1 MNLVELAKLFKGN
14 ALTDEE
20 FTSYL
25 ADIEIFEVIEST
37 DELEDSVYFNGDKNS
52 FFEVRM
58 LVYGAGMEVEHGRTY
73 VDFVK
78 KVRQVKNKLS

>member
-20 FTSYL
+20 FASYL
-25 ADIEIFEVIEST
+25 ADIKIFEVIEST

-58 LVYGAGMEVEHGRTY
+58 LVYGGGIEVERGRAY
-73 VDFVK
+73 ADFVK
-78 KVRQVKNKLS
+78 KIRQVKNNLS

>member
-20 FTSYL
+20 FASHL

-52 FFEVRM
+52 F
-58 LVYGAGMEVEHGRTY
+58 L
-73 VDFVK
+73 K
-78 KVRQVKNKLS
+78 